1 MTSTAAVS
9 SVHQSENLLIFIL
22 LQLIVIIIAARTA
35 GDLARRFGQPRAVG
49 EIIAGLALGPSL
61 LGFYFPELSSFV
73 FHTASSLPISVI
85 SQIGLI
91 FLMFQIGM
99 DFDFSHLT
107 ENRNRKAVVLVG
119 ITCIVLP
126 FSLGFVLGQ
135 LSNPYLAPGIPVLP
149 YSLFIGTAL
158 SITAV
163 PILGRIMMEFG
174 LTRTRVGAITISAA
188 AINDVVGW
196 LMLAVIS
203 AVSVAQFSPTA
214 TAIQI
219 GLLALY
225 VTACWWLVKPL
236 LKILIR
242 SFNLKQGQLPQNL
255 LATLLV
261 LIFLS
266 SMATAGMGLF
276 AILGGFVLGVLVHE
290 HQEFVAL
297 WKKSVGDFVIV
308 FFLPVFFTYTGLRTD
323 IHGLD
328 TLPLWMWCL
337 GFIFAATFGKF
348 GGAYVGA
355 RMAGFNPSES
365 STIGIM
371 MNTRA
376 LMELIVLNIGYD
388 LGFIPQN
395 VFTMLVIMAVFS
407 TAITGPV
414 LRRLLFRIGH
424 SIPRG
429 VDA

>member
-1 MTSTAAVS
+1 MTSAAAVS
-9 SVHQSENLLIFIL
+9 SVHQSENLLIFIV
-22 LQLIVIIIAARTA
+22 LQLVVIIIAARTA

-61 LGFYFPELSSFV
+61 LGFYFPELSNFV
-73 FHTASSLPISVI
+73 FHTVSPLPISVI

-107 ENRNRKAVVLVG
+107 ENQNRKAVMWVAVA
-119 ITCIVLP
+119 CIVLP

-135 LSNPYLAPGIPVLP
+135 LSSSYLAPGIPVLP
-149 YSLFIGTAL
+149 YSLFVGTAL

-203 AVSVAQFSPTA
+203 AVSVAQFSPAA
-214 TAIQI
+214 TAAQI

-225 VTACWWLVKPL
+225 VAVCWWLVRPL

-242 SFNLKQGQLPQNL
+242 SFKVEHGRLPQNL
-255 LATLLV
+255 LATILV

-266 SMATAGMGLF
+266 SMSTAGIGLF
-276 AILGGFVLGVLVHE
+276 SILGGFVLGVLVHE

-328 TLPLWMWCL
+328 TLPLWTWCV
-337 GFIFAATFGKF
+337 GFILAATFGKF
-348 GGAYVGA
+348 GGAYIGA
-355 RMAGFNPSES
+355 RISGFNRSES
-365 STIGIM
+365 STIGIL

-395 VFTMLVIMAVFS
+395 VFTMLVIMAVFT
-407 TAITGPV
+407 TAVTGPV

-424 SIPRG
+424 TIPRG

>member
-1 MTSTAAVS
+1 MTSTTAVS

-35 GDLARRFGQPRAVG
+35 GDLARRYGQPRAVG

-61 LGFYFPELSSFV
+61 FGFYFPELSNFV
-73 FHTASSLPISVI
+73 FHAASALPISVI

-107 ENRNRKAVVLVG
+107 ENRNRRAVMLVG
-119 ITCIVLP
+119 VTCIVLP
-126 FSLGFVLGQ
+126 FSLGFALGQ
-135 LSNPYLAPGIPVLP
+135 LSSPYLAPGIPALP

-203 AVSVAQFSPTA
+203 AVSVAQFSPSA
-214 TAIQI
+214 TAIQV

-225 VTACWWLVKPL
+225 VAVCWLLIKPL

-242 SFNLKQGQLPQNL
+242 SFKIEHGRLPQNL
-255 LATLLV
+255 LAAVLV

-266 SMATAGMGLF
+266 SMSTAGIGLF

-290 HQEFVAL
+290 HEGFVAL
-297 WKKSVGDFVIV
+297 WKRSVGDFVIV

-323 IHGLD
+323 IQGLD
-328 TLPLWMWCL
+328 TLPLWTWCL
-337 GFIFAATFGKF
+337 GFIVAATFGKF

-355 RMAGFNPSES
+355 RMAGFNRNES

-395 VFTMLVIMAVFS
+395 VFTMLVIMAVFT

-414 LRRLLFRIGH
+414 LRRLLFRLGH
-424 SIPRG
+424 TIPRG

>member
-1 MTSTAAVS
+1 MTGGAAIS
-9 SVHQSENLLIFIL
+9 SVHQSENILIFIL
-22 LQLIVIIIAARTA
+22 LQLVVIIIAARTA
-35 GDLARRFGQPRAVG
+35 GDFARRFGQPRAVG

-61 LGFYFPELSSFV
+61 FGFYFPELFNFV

-85 SQIGLI
+85 SQVGLI
-91 FLMFQIGM
+91 LLMFQIGM

-107 ENRNRKAVVLVG
+107 ENRNQKAVMFVG
-119 ITCIVLP
+119 VVCIGLP
-126 FSLGFVLGQ
+126 FFLGFVLGQ
-135 LSNPYLAPGIPVLP
+135 LSSPYLAPGISVLP
-149 YSLFIGTAL
+149 YSLFVGTAL

-174 LTRTRVGAITISAA
+174 LTRTRIGAITISAA
-188 AINDVVGW
+188 AVNDVVGW

-203 AVSVAQFSPTA
+203 TVSVAQFSPMA
-214 TAIQI
+214 TAVQI
-219 GLLALY
+219 GLLVLY
-225 VTACWWLVKPL
+225 VSVCWWLVRPL
-236 LKILIR
+236 LKVLIR
-242 SFNLKQGQLPQNL
+242 YFDIGHGRLPQNL
-255 LATLLV
+255 LATVLV
-261 LIFLS
+261 LIFVS
-266 SMATAGMGLF
+266 SMSTAGIGIF

-328 TLPLWMWCL
+328 SLTLWTWCA
-337 GFIFAATFGKF
+337 GFILAATLGKF
-348 GGAYVGA
+348 GGGYVAA
-355 RMAGFNPSES
+355 RMSGFNRGES
-365 STIGIM
+365 STIGIL

-395 VFTMLVIMAVFS
+395 VFTMLVVMAVFT

-414 LRRLLFRIGH
+414 LRRLLFKIGH